1 VPHIELVTIV
11 VEEYEPAIA
20 FFVGVLQ
27 FELVEDSPSL
37 TNDGRAKRWVVVRP
51 PGAVTGILLARA
63 DGERQRKAVGD
74 QVAGRVGFFLR
85 VDDFDAAH
93 RRMAS
98 AGVEFVTVP
107 RDEAY
112 GRVAVFL
119 DIAGNRWDLLGPA
132 IPGDRSP
139 PG

>member
-1 VPHIELVTIV
+1 MAHIELVTIV

-51 PGAVTGILLARA
+51 PGTVTGILLARA
-63 DGERQRKAVGD
+63 DGERQAKAVGD

-85 VDDFDAAH
+85 VDDFEAAH
-93 RRMAS
+93 RRMVS
-98 AGVEFVTVP
+98 AGVEFVTAP
-107 RDEAY
+107 RNEAY

-119 DIAGNRWDLLGPA
+119 DVAGNRWDLLGPV
-132 IPGDRSP
+132 IPTS
-139 PG
+139 